1 MILNAQVPITVPAAG
16 YRACPLP
23 RSTPAGIS
31 YKLHIGSN
39 SRMHMIRT
47 AALSTTAR
55 SGVNSPE
62 KKSRNKT
69 IVKIKTELQT
79 VESKR
84 QSHRIFLHLSF
95 CPAA

>member
-1 MILNAQVPITVPAAG
+1 
-16 YRACPLP
+16 
-23 RSTPAGIS
+23 
-31 YKLHIGSN
+31 
-39 SRMHMIRT
+39 MIRT

-55 SGVNSPE
+55 SCVNSPE

-84 QSHRIFLHLSF
+84 QSHRIFLHISF

>member
-47 AALSTTAR
+47 AALSITAR

-62 KKSRNKT
+62 KKSRNMT
-69 IVKIKTELQT
+69 IVKIKTEPQT

-84 QSHRIFLHLSF
+84 QSHRIFLHLSL

>member
-1 MILNAQVPITVPAAG
+1 MILNAQVPITVPTAG
-16 YRACPLP
+16 HRACPLP
-23 RSTPAGIS
+23 RITPAGIS

-39 SRMHMIRT
+39 SRMYMIRS

-62 KKSRNKT
+62 KKSRNMT

-79 VESKR
+79 LDSNR

>member
-1 MILNAQVPITVPAAG
+1 MIQHGERGACLKYGKYPDDSECAGADNGAGSRVQGVSAA
-16 YRACPLP
+16 AE
-23 RSTPAGIS
+23 RSAGIS

-47 AALSTTAR
+47 ATLSTTAR

-69 IVKIKTELQT
+69 IVKIKT
-79 VESKR
+79 
-84 QSHRIFLHLSF
+84 
-95 CPAA
+95 